1 MSLYQN
7 NKEIL
12 LNDLFN
18 EGWNHIKYYR
28 FMKSLTK
35 EEILKL
41 IVDIADMGYYAYL
54 FDNNYVFN
62 PILLSFISLFIKKL
76 YIPRT
81 KHKYYSAVRYWIE
94 FDEIPNKPKD
104 FLTQLLLAME
114 PNDFTYRSEKIF
126 I

>member
-1 MSLYQN
+1 MTLYEN

-18 EGWNHIKYYR
+18 EGWNNIKYYQ

-35 EEILKL
+35 DEIVILTGA
-41 IVDIADMGYYAYL
+41 ISTMGYYAY
-54 FDNNYVFN
+54 FYGDDYVFN

-76 YIPRT
+76 NIIE
-81 KHKYYSAVRYWIE
+81 HDYYRAIRFWIE
-94 FDEIPNKPKD
+94 FDEIPNEPKD
-104 FLTQLLLAME
+104 FLTQLLIAMD
-114 PNDFTYRSEKIF
+114 PNNFTYRSEKIF